1 MLCVLFVCPMTA
13 YAGEV
18 GGVTVSNPPE
28 WQDID
33 LTEDEINEIFEKNP
47 KATVYAS
54 GLIVAY
60 NIAISGSGSNIN
72 LVAKTVGA
80 PGVIKAGYT
89 EVVIQ
94 QRKNSSSSWST
105 YVKYNDLYVNT
116 HSYNISKSISATKG
130 YQYRATCVHYA
141 KKSLLSTQKIS
152 DVSNI
157 ITL

>member
-18 GGVTVSNPPE
+18 GGLTVSNPPE

-33 LTEDEINEIFEKNP
+33 LTEDEINEIFENNQQP
-47 KATVYAS
+47 TTYAS
-54 GLIVAY
+54 GLIISY
-60 NIAISGSGSNIN
+60 NIAISASGSNLN

-80 PGVIKAGYT
+80 TGVVRTGFT

-94 QRKNSSSSWST
+94 QRKNSSSSWAT
-105 YVKYNDLYVNT
+105 YVRYKDVYQDN
-116 HSYNISKSISATKG
+116 HSYLLSKTIPVTKG

-141 KKSLLSTQKIS
+141 KKSLFSTQKINNT
-152 DVSNI
+152 SNI
-157 ITL
+157 VTM